1 MRPSKI
7 LVLHKKSAFEYYQ
20 AMPSGMRPDCAR
32 DQRFRETHDRH
43 YQSLETIEQLLQEN
57 GLDYCKA
64 ARGEITD
71 YSLFDFVITV
81 GGDGTLLEGAR
92 YVEEQLILGVNSDP
106 LWSVGRLCAAT
117 TDTFPVLLNAI
128 MSDHFQSGRLNRMTV
143 RFERSAQQVY
153 FINDLLIAH
162 ENPASMSRY
171 CLTVGKKAEE
181 QRSSGIWISTAA
193 GSTGAVHSAG
203 APVLDLQSD
212 KILYMPREL
221 YQGWTH
227 APYSLLGGVLE
238 PDTVLE
244 LESLMT
250 RGMVFVDGCHLRMA
264 FSAPERIRIDRATTP
279 LRLAIL
285 PES

>member
-7 LVLHKKSAFEYYQ
+7 LILHKKSAFEYYQ
-20 AMPSGMRPDCAR
+20 AMEPEIRPDCAR
-32 DQRFRETHDRH
+32 DRRFRETHDRH
-43 YQSLETIEQLLQEN
+43 YQSLAIIERLLQKN
-57 GLDYCKA
+57 GLDYATA

-117 TDTFPVLLNAI
+117 IDTFSVHLEAI
-128 MSDHFQSGRLNRMTV
+128 LSDHFQSGRLNRMTV
-143 RFERSAQQVY
+143 YFERSAQQVY
-153 FINDLLIAH
+153 FINDVLIAH

-171 CLTVGKKAEE
+171 CLTVGKETEE
-181 QRSSGIWISTAA
+181 QRSSGVWISTAA

-238 PDTVLE
+238 ADTVLE

-250 RGMVFVDGCHLRMA
+250 RGMVFVDGCHLRIA
-264 FSAPERIRIDRATTP
+264 FSAPERIRIDRAATP